1 MNRKETFR
9 ANMLPI
15 SVSPSCLVPRILPL
29 IKQTK
34 ETPPGSSGTNAFCPH
49 SAYLKFQVKIYYGP
63 CGAIIKIRN
72 DKAFTSKSYKRHA
85 NISGTQNIGLG
96 KSLFGFVFCS
106 MKATDSFFFFLIVVK
121 NNKPQNMKFTTLT
134 LFKCTVLWHYTLSPC
149 SAVKLVLNSLLYLSS
164 LFKSSMLTVEWVVSR
179 CS

>member
-106 MKATDSFFFFLIVVK
+106 MKATDSFFFFNCGK
-121 NNKPQNMKFTTLT
+121 KQQTTKYEIYH
-134 LFKCTVLWHYTLSPC
+134 FNPFQMY
-149 SAVKLVLNSLLYLSS
+149 
-164 LFKSSMLTVEWVVSR
+164 SSMALHTFTMFCCQAGSELTALFILTV
-179 CS
+179 